1 MEPHHAGLDP
11 SLTQYFTGW
20 PPVFTVLIT
29 IIIIISVVHANAQI
43 TRNVLI
49 GVLYSRINM
58 YNCIIS
64 AIKGIIFSHRWCFSF
79 LPPLFSIVE
88 RDEYQ

>member
-20 PPVFTVLIT
+20 PPLCYSTNYDHNYHI
-29 IIIIISVVHANAQI
+29 HANAQI
-43 TRNVLI
+43 SRNVLI
-49 GVLYSRINM
+49 GVLYSGINM